1 MDFTLLIEL
10 ITAVIAGGAITSLIT
25 IRETKKGMKLDNVAK
40 DEENKNK
47 SVERWSNLCNE
58 LQDQIEMFQTQING
72 LNERLEKKDAL
83 LQEKDDTIAELRTKL
98 DNVRTQC
105 SVATL
110 LRCRKI
116 SCPDR
121 VPPISEAFTGNIDE
135 QMTKYIEDM

>member
-1 MDFTLLIEL
+1 MDWPLIVEL
-10 ITAVIAGGAITSLIT
+10 VMAVITGGVVTSLVT
-25 IRETKKGMKLDNVAK
+25 MRETKRGMKLDNIAK
-40 DEENKNK
+40 EEENKNK

-98 DNVRTQC
+98 DSVRTQC

-121 VPPISEAFTGNIDE
+121 VPPISEAFVGNIDE

>member
-1 MDFTLLIEL
+1 MDWTLVVEL
-10 ITAVIAGGAITSLIT
+10 IVAVIGGSVITRFLT
-25 IRETKKGMKLDNVAK
+25 FKEMKRGMKLDNEAK
-40 DEENKNK
+40 IEENKSK

-98 DNVRTQC
+98 DSVRTQC

-121 VPPISEAFTGNIDE
+121 VPPISEAFAGNIDE

>member
-1 MDFTLLIEL
+1 
-10 ITAVIAGGAITSLIT
+10 
-25 IRETKKGMKLDNVAK
+25 
-40 DEENKNK
+40 
-47 SVERWSNLCNE
+47 
-58 LQDQIEMFQTQING
+58 MFQTQING

-98 DNVRTQC
+98 DSVRTQC

-121 VPPISEAFTGNIDE
+121 VPPISEAFAGNIDE